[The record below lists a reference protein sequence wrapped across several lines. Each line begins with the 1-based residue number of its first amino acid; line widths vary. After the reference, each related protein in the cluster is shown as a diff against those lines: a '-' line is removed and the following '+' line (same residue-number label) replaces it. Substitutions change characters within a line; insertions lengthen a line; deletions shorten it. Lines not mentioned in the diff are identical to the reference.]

1 MPPQSRKETGSKGQP
16 KGAGKTKAAAPLL
29 SAVRFVPPASVVSA
43 LQARAGR
50 AQNAVLAAEE
60 QHAGKRT
67 LAQEANWLATQV
79 AKTTKRLEA
88 DLRAKQDLGEAAL
101 QWHSQLAEH
110 LSTNYA
116 EVERLAGQLD
126 ADVKEALKIL
136 TPLVSTTTS
145 DATQVLLHKGAQ
157 NAGPIWP
164 PQVTGLLEMAANAL
178 RAVAALDPLGHN
190 RAPAVG
196 GGVPSVPTQTQGI
209 GGHHARRQPPGLDG
223 GIFPGAMLTSGSP
236 TMVTESHRAQPPP
249 VSGNRFK
256 HARSRATGWN
266 AGGCAMAAGKHRQN
280 PHPSLTPNLV
290 LDGTCPFCTGGAG
303 WIRWFQRANEDWQ
316 QWQLSWIT
324 AWNTSVGQ
332 LMDMC
337 GAAATA
343 AQSNPVLQEV
353 LPEPPH
359 MDTEEVRNQC
369 QSTLRSLQQHPWAC
383 GPEIATVV
391 EDLMRCYSCLK
402 SCPAAVPDCPQAV
415 LLLGHILHAAVQD
428 VMSYTPQC
436 TEEWLFPQLVLG
448 KHPDLAAR
456 LGASTPALPHHALL
470 QTCACCIAVQGTEFL
485 LAALSAGV
493 LLGCVWTTLADPPH
507 FKPLG
512 QMAYDLPS
520 EHQVL
525 GLLLA
530 AMGCG
535 LALAP
540 CLLMVVVAWLP
551 IGVFLLGLLSP
562 ALPPQH
568 TRREPWCKNKRTR
581 ETAVKQMKGCFFLC
595 LLFSPVG
602 ASGLPKI
609 HNPEHVRQEEG
620 VVSMPDNNEADD
632 SFMMQVAGQA
642 HFNRI
647 PAWSLSR
654 VPRIRIRREL
664 HPLEEVGARPLAM
677 QELCTATYTRKLAVF
692 HGGVVEGPEPI
703 LFRVDSR
710 LFRPALD
717 EAIVQA
723 LGISADAVDVLMLAS
738 PFDSVTREQ
747 YVLRPRAF
755 PWYAQAVPVLVRGEL
770 DSFHVLQ
777 AARDEQCHDLVAAAA
792 LLTQMQS
799 IPEAEQCQCVEG
811 TFVADSQPLL
821 QPRCDAIV
829 WTPIALKQRLSEASA
844 HSPYADMHSNQGPP
858 SQTLLSCV
866 IITANGIIHALTP
879 AFAPDS
885 ETFRFLRGEFPELAS
900 LTMRRMRYALTDLPP
915 TQFLAFRRE
924 ELGRHSLVVD
934 LRALDLGLLTL
945 TVPRYIS
952 CSQIL
957 DVTARDH
964 ARILDTAA
972 MHEHV
977 MSGDYICL
985 LHDQAVGPDVMLDV
999 AGFDL
1004 LRAYR
1009 HTLVEVPIGS
1019 DSENAASRGAS
1030 LAKALLIAAAPLRGP
1045 VGSMCLLLVVGAS
1058 QALAGRAASAPPHR
1072 SGRLQRV
1079 PAPPCNLPNKASQ
1092 ATHAAIQRELLASGK
1107 LLTPVIS
1114 PSPLGNDD
1122 PREVTF
1128 KLWHP
1133 GRVLTRCYPAQWP
1146 WFDVHADLLETVSAL
1161 GRYVV
1166 LPAAATPDHRAV
1178 HMVAISSAD
1187 THSTI
1192 LVARAGSWKCLD
1204 VDWRNPAADIH
1215 AWVESLDG
1223 THSYRIDCAHRGRM
1237 RHGDVCVVVDTFQSA
1252 SPTLLDISTLSLT
1265 MPVGCSWTRT
1275 IGRQVFPLLQAGQP
1289 HLWLPRVQ
1297 GVTARDTAMDMLH
1310 TLRSPN
1316 PETTHLLDVPPYLL
1330 GLPGPILLAAPR
1342 GGMCTLVWLHDCH
1355 ECVPHGVAFAVEGVF
1370 PSRADLLYA
1379 LRELPGAAAAIWL
1392 RATEMFLLWGP
1403 SESLHSADN
1412 EAVVAEIVTASVDM
1426 RLLLSHSRTDSL
1438 SSAPH
1443 MGAQG
1448 MASMPGPQE
1457 ARSSQI
1463 SSLDSSLADPCIPTL
1478 GIPDEG
1484 TLHVVYC
1491 GAIQTSCVVP
1501 CPSRRMPWA
1510 LIIGDEIRTACTD
1523 QTSWAEVAT
1532 VADLSVL
1539 DLQGV
1544 AVVLDGFRWMWPEPI
1559 THLGHACGTLLR
1571 RTPNKDSRCYVESEH
1586 TLPPSPLQARS
1597 SCGGMRLAKWAQ
1609 LVAWTASAPCTGRWL
1624 PIALL
1629 VNAAMAMVVP
1639 VDPTAARPPLMCV
1652 PPPGFLLFV
1661 DVLNCFLQHP
1671 PVEGTLLRIWRP
1683 CRGPAVYQFR
1693 QQVDLDNLST
1703 WLREQGCRPTR
1714 DVVHLAH
1721 DSGPDAI
1728 DLLCT
1733 PPASGAWWILRDGS
1747 HRELLRPVC
1756 QLPDI
1761 SEQLVTIDEGGQAH
1775 RLICGGQADLRPE
1788 LLPGKRAAIGRSVP
1802 NWYGALAGTGLMM
1815 FSTSACWRLAPVM
1828 LATIIVVQPVGGQ
1841 TIPASHPRRVWTF
1854 GLPEPV
1860 DLPTTARTVTDARL
1874 VLVRAH
1880 LPRQLDNDGKLLE
1893 VSPPLIQGVQHWLYV
1908 PRTRVG
1914 TYTYLLMQWHRQ
1926 AAVFES
1932 RSNPLDWD
1940 ALFQWATSV
1949 FTLEQPLAQKFV
1961 LVLDR
1966 QIFRFGTIVSGL
1978 RHGQLLAI
1986 GEHTP
1991 SRSPMR
1997 YLNPWGEEEE
2007 LPEIVRSD
2015 WGDTLLTGPGG
2026 QISLRP
2032 EGPAFLTATAGR
2044 SEATSPAARSPCQT
2058 GLNMEAALG
2067 RNLRPLQGIVPRYF
2081 SLVHRRGLWVML
2093 LLGNL
2098 LICGVEA
2105 PPAPVGVEQALVSAT
2120 GASIPGGGHTEHA
2133 HCNVTLPL
2141 NGNTLSW
2148 SVRDASPEQHG
2159 ALQAQLSTVW
2169 QARAGGRRVEES
2181 PSWPRTA
2188 GKFLIHSPAVP
2199 RQPLTGRF
2207 LLTEDCL
2214 NELYDISEIWRR
2226 QAQVDAVIPLSPQ
2239 PTRSAI
2245 HLTTCEPESDRASVV
2260 LWWDGMLWPRK
2271 LPRQCPAEW
2280 LRNYCILGTVGLIPP
2295 PVGVQAQP
2303 TVPFRDGDCVPFWV
2317 CPQAQL
2323 EDIEISLAGCPRSL
2337 RLSWVLQLLL
2347 ACPRGYLCAL
2357 FILAVGLPGPA
2368 GAMMTSQN
2376 LAPEHVPHMSCWRHG
2391 NTRDLDKAR
2400 GGFPNHRALS
2410 MEILRTQAP
2419 SAATHLVWRRNSLAM
2434 CLRMCSCTPP
2444 AVAEMALLAGLP
2456 SSCHSSVVLD
2466 GAPPDIEAVHWK
2478 LVPETDAS
2486 PSRHLSRWLFSIA
2499 LGVSSGWRVSLL
2511 SSVIVMHLTP
2521 TLVRPMTLRQA
2532 AEPVRVGA
2540 FPWHVAIPARTV
2552 SSLSETGPILVH
2564 LLSPFRGM
2572 GDTHEISRSCDWSWL
2587 VRLLYAEEPR
2597 WGHQLVPV
2605 WPNTVAN
2612 TLTLVPVPPDNSLV
2626 CVVVVASTWRLSLCI
2641 PQVARLEWVQE
2652 AISHRAPQ
2660 AFGQLFPPPPLE
2672 ALLEPMPSSELESE
2686 VQATLH
2692 MRSGDV
2698 FYASLL
2704 GQAGSAR
2711 RGGEVT
2717 VESLASLRH
2726 DTLWQR
2732 FLVIPFTFECTIW
2745 QPGNSPSVI
2754 EVPAG
2759 SRWLPHSQTFD
2770 SFPELGARGQWVI
2783 APWAWGQGIHL
2794 CLRCRDAFHAHIL
2807 IHCASNNLCVR
2818 TPTCADRAY
2827 VQHIFTGAGGRG
2839 AWTEGGDIGQLGR
2852 ARRSRSPSRSGA
2864 YKTLKPRV
2872 VEVGLVHHPTSPR
2885 WRPAEHTVNLG
2896 GFPWIQTLCPVMG
2909 AAAPLR
2915 PHPHMPQQDIYQLV
2929 RATMQDWPEPLVP
2942 VWPALSMGALH
2953 LVPCPPP
2960 PLLCVAVV
2968 KGGEVQARLLLRDMP
2983 CRLVPDALGIGTDY
2997 AGPLTA
3003 APSFLSSSNTRL
3015 RHGDLICARPATTL
3029 SGSSHLSF
3037 RKLGESP
3044 CGAQDKG
3051 SNGHLCH
3058 GSPHLGFICVLRSP
3072 SHLYAHV
3079 IFWGASPICQR
3090 VSVRAMDTL
3099 DNSHLARGVAGL
3111 APSEISL
3118 RDGDIIEPSVP
3129 YAGQSTTE
3137 LQARP
3142 FWLTLLLGRWVLCR
3156 ATGAPSGWI
3165 GIAAV
3170 LYVLTQCQAGDVPHG
3185 KLQITVPSEAQW
3197 RGQGYRANLSAAG
3210 LVGPLSRCQSST
3222 PYAYWDARPI
3232 FTQCWS
3238 CYLCPRGAPELV
3250 WRQSEDRI
3258 WEADLTPVGQLQ
3270 EFLYEYWMAED
3281 LPLDL
3286 PSAVRPHLRAAWDA
3300 YPKWTHG
3307 VPDQL
3312 LLATDGSGAGSGAWA
3327 FTAWAAFRGVPSR
3340 VVAAVDNQAAL
3351 MVAAG
3356 HATASSVWAKDARVA
3371 WQALQSRVSTDL
3383 VHVPGHAGYIVNEL
3397 ADSLAGLAAAGGPSG
3412 PDRGREPPQFS
3423 DHWVKHAQHLW
3434 LVPYGTLLTNT
3445 CLVLRVVVAPDP
3457 PPNSGIP
3464 DTPGEPDVSETG
3476 SPSPV
3481 TIFSRVIQ
3489 ANVQTLKDVVPHFF
3503 NKAGTGQR
3511 RAYLVKQEV
3520 DVRQLPIQSMRLPV
3534 PICILSAHAP
3544 HADRP
3549 RSEIVAF
3556 WGDLR
3561 TRLARLPPTAA
3572 IWLGLDANADFAVAD
3587 TNGHNIGTLVSVHEP
3602 RVGDDKLAHICREA
3616 CLVAVSTFSHI
3627 HQGHTWTWQHSSGL
3641 RKRLDHILI
3650 SEEAWNISMT
3660 RPFPDFDVL
3669 LGPRDHMPLMAEG
3682 TLTLAAPTVERAPR
3696 LCTPTECARMA
3707 PALWGSVGSWTET
3720 LSLPPQVQVETFV
3733 ARYQALCRQLPR
3745 RPRAHPK
3752 QPYLSEEAWRLLC
3765 SLKQLRQD
3773 KAQAKARARLAW
3785 LRQCWQAWKGRR
3797 RQLRRLETWRQVA
3810 LLSRREAGMCRRL
3823 HRLGQRDKTVHLH
3836 SLLSGAISAWHVHG
3850 RVDHALMHLKWASRR
3865 AAERRKVHS
3874 AGGYNIQAEL
3884 REQFR
3889 EQEQGRVVT
3898 PQQLDDFHL
3907 AWQEKARM
3915 PLPWPDGIRN
3925 GVWSHQPALA
3935 SRWLWQ
3941 LHAKITLRGKE
3952 PSGFKHALA
3961 CALYKKG
3968 PAAIPSNYRSIVL
3981 LNGVAKIWHGHIRN
3995 TIGRKVVNAYQPLQL
4010 GGRPGMHVGYALT
4023 AYRAAAGLTLA
4034 AQHSLI
4040 ALFVDVQAAFYEVD
4054 RELLFGDSRQ
4064 LQPRV
4069 DQILPWAQHLLD
4081 GGALGQLGLDAADR
4095 ALLQDC
4101 VSGSS
4106 WLLRGDRLPV
4116 LASRG
4121 SRPGDGLADVL
4132 FGAIM
4137 TCIIACLSNELGKHG
4152 VAHHN
4157 LAVACADE
4165 VEEPCP
4171 IAWADD
4177 LVLLADVP
4185 EAGLLPSTL
4194 RCMGSITLEVFQQF
4208 RLRVNVSAGK
4218 TEFLIDP
4225 RGAGATAV
4233 RGELLQGDA
4242 IVQLDAKAIRIAPE
4256 YKYLGVPQLPRDNG
4270 RRDIEQAIGRGRGA
4284 EVAAGPLLTRSRL
4297 PWRIREGWIAGR
4309 ILPATYACLA
4319 TSLAPG
4325 RNSLKPME
4333 SFLHRIR
4340 RKVWQTWQEGHHACQ
4355 KALEVLVPVTSPT
4368 EALLVARCRLVVQ
4381 LCVSAPERVWDMFEA
4396 ALMRDVPWA
4405 RDLLYATRQV
4415 WRSTYIPGELITGGF
4430 RQAVRTHSRAL
4441 LKACKRVSQHGTLLR
4456 ALKAHWATNKESLAH
4471 SQPLVEARA
4480 RPPPAWKCHV
4490 CPETRPTKH
4499 ALSVHLHRTHG
4510 VVSES
4515 MSFIVDTVCRWC
4527 LRDCHSTARLRYHIE
4542 HTPRCRCGLR
4552 HVVGPIYVAGTATKR
4567 VGAAGH
4573 LRVPPLQTV
4582 GPLLPTPLHRQAADE
4597 DRYATEAELQAE
4609 LQRWVE
4615 LEAAAGDT
4623 VPQVPA
4629 PAVAEHFSQSA
4640 PCPAVARAP
4649 VEATAAG
4656 WKEWRSITD
4665 DMAAPSPLWS
4675 GLQGHRLWRLSF
4687 SLASFLPLWAMCAH
4701 MEWWSRPFVEAARTL
4716 RMEAQG
4722 TPPTSSEGH
4731 IRQGASRDSCTEFR
4745 QRLLRATNTIFLL
4758 VASLRDTGALWW
4770 CGHLSQ
4776 AIRTVFA
4783 AVDKRVVLHD
4793 VRWEG
4798 RSFVL
4803 ASLRLDAV
4811 AAFHSELRRGLL
4823 ASHAKTVQ
4831 MAALHQSLP
4840 SP

>member
-1 MPPQSRKETGSKGQP
+1 MCILAGTTSTARGLGPPSGRGT
-16 KGAGKTKAAAPLL
+16 
-29 SAVRFVPPASVVSA
+29 FVSV
-43 LQARAGR
+43 
-50 AQNAVLAAEE
+50 
-60 QHAGKRT
+60 RT
-67 LAQEANWLATQV
+67 LWFIGHC
-79 AKTTKRLEA
+79 
-88 DLRAKQDLGEAAL
+88 LGC
-101 QWHSQLAEH
+101 
-110 LSTNYA
+110 
-116 EVERLAGQLD
+116 
-126 ADVKEALKIL
+126 
-136 TPLVSTTTS
+136 
-145 DATQVLLHKGAQ
+145 
-157 NAGPIWP
+157 
-164 PQVTGLLEMAANAL
+164 
-178 RAVAALDPLGHN
+178 
-190 RAPAVG
+190 G
-196 GGVPSVPTQTQGI
+196 G
-209 GGHHARRQPPGLDG
+209 
-223 GIFPGAMLTSGSP
+223 
-236 TMVTESHRAQPPP
+236 
-249 VSGNRFK
+249 
-256 HARSRATGWN
+256 
-266 AGGCAMAAGKHRQN
+266 
-280 PHPSLTPNLV
+280 
-290 LDGTCPFCTGGAG
+290 
-303 WIRWFQRANEDWQ
+303 
-316 QWQLSWIT
+316 
-324 AWNTSVGQ
+324 
-332 LMDMC
+332 
-337 GAAATA
+337 
-343 AQSNPVLQEV
+343 
-353 LPEPPH
+353 
-359 MDTEEVRNQC
+359 
-369 QSTLRSLQQHPWAC
+369 
-383 GPEIATVV
+383 
-391 EDLMRCYSCLK
+391 
-402 SCPAAVPDCPQAV
+402 
-415 LLLGHILHAAVQD
+415 
-428 VMSYTPQC
+428 
-436 TEEWLFPQLVLG
+436 
-448 KHPDLAAR
+448 
-456 LGASTPALPHHALL
+456 
-470 QTCACCIAVQGTEFL
+470 CIAVQGTEFL

-568 TRREPWCKNKRTR
+568 TRREPWCRNKRTR

-829 WTPIALKQRLSEASA
+829 WTPIALKQRLIEASA

-1092 ATHAAIQRELLASGK
+1092 ATHAAIQRELLASGR

-1215 AWVESLDG
+1215 AWVESSDG

-1370 PSRADLLYA
+1370 PNRADLLYA
-1379 LRELPGAAAAIWL
+1379 LRELPGATATIWL

-1491 GAIQTSCVVP
+1491 GSIQTSCVVP

-1671 PVEGTLLRIWRP
+1671 PAEGTLLRIWRP

-1714 DVVHLAH
+1714 DVFHLAH

-1828 LATIIVVQPVGGQ
+1828 LATIIVVQPVSGQ

-1961 LVLDR
+1961 LVLDK

-2044 SEATSPAARSPCQT
+2044 SEATSPAVAHSSCQTPLSLPPNNTSLLAWEAATHQLGEVLRLLRPRTQGYAFHPQCSAESGVPVSTTTLGISPQGPVILPDGAEHGSSARSEPQASAGYRT
-2058 GLNMEAALG
+2058 
-2067 RNLRPLQGIVPRYF
+2067 PLLLL

-2098 LICGVEA
+2098 LTCGVEA
-2105 PPAPVGVEQALVSAT
+2105 PPAPVTCRS
-2120 GASIPGGGHTEHA
+2120 
-2133 HCNVTLPL
+2133 
-2141 NGNTLSW
+2141 
-2148 SVRDASPEQHG
+2148 
-2159 ALQAQLSTVW
+2159 
-2169 QARAGGRRVEES
+2169 
-2181 PSWPRTA
+2181 RT
-2188 GKFLIHSPAVP
+2188 
-2199 RQPLTGRF
+2199 
-2207 LLTEDCL
+2207 
-2214 NELYDISEIWRR
+2214 
-2226 QAQVDAVIPLSPQ
+2226 
-2239 PTRSAI
+2239 
-2245 HLTTCEPESDRASVV
+2245 
-2260 LWWDGMLWPRK
+2260 
-2271 LPRQCPAEW
+2271 
-2280 LRNYCILGTVGLIPP
+2280 
-2295 PVGVQAQP
+2295 
-2303 TVPFRDGDCVPFWV
+2303 
-2317 CPQAQL
+2317 
-2323 EDIEISLAGCPRSL
+2323 
-2337 RLSWVLQLLL
+2337 
-2347 ACPRGYLCAL
+2347 
-2357 FILAVGLPGPA
+2357 
-2368 GAMMTSQN
+2368 
-2376 LAPEHVPHMSCWRHG
+2376 
-2391 NTRDLDKAR
+2391 
-2400 GGFPNHRALS
+2400 
-2410 MEILRTQAP
+2410 
-2419 SAATHLVWRRNSLAM
+2419 
-2434 CLRMCSCTPP
+2434 
-2444 AVAEMALLAGLP
+2444 
-2456 SSCHSSVVLD
+2456 
-2466 GAPPDIEAVHWK
+2466 
-2478 LVPETDAS
+2478 
-2486 PSRHLSRWLFSIA
+2486 
-2499 LGVSSGWRVSLL
+2499 
-2511 SSVIVMHLTP
+2511 
-2521 TLVRPMTLRQA
+2521 
-2532 AEPVRVGA
+2532 
-2540 FPWHVAIPARTV
+2540 
-2552 SSLSETGPILVH
+2552 
-2564 LLSPFRGM
+2564 
-2572 GDTHEISRSCDWSWL
+2572 
-2587 VRLLYAEEPR
+2587 
-2597 WGHQLVPV
+2597 
-2605 WPNTVAN
+2605 
-2612 TLTLVPVPPDNSLV
+2612 
-2626 CVVVVASTWRLSLCI
+2626 
-2641 PQVARLEWVQE
+2641 
-2652 AISHRAPQ
+2652 
-2660 AFGQLFPPPPLE
+2660 
-2672 ALLEPMPSSELESE
+2672 
-2686 VQATLH
+2686 
-2692 MRSGDV
+2692 
-2698 FYASLL
+2698 
-2704 GQAGSAR
+2704 
-2711 RGGEVT
+2711 
-2717 VESLASLRH
+2717 
-2726 DTLWQR
+2726 
-2732 FLVIPFTFECTIW
+2732 
-2745 QPGNSPSVI
+2745 
-2754 EVPAG
+2754 G
-2759 SRWLPHSQTFD
+2759 SR
-2770 SFPELGARGQWVI
+2770 
-2783 APWAWGQGIHL
+2783 
-2794 CLRCRDAFHAHIL
+2794 
-2807 IHCASNNLCVR
+2807 
-2818 TPTCADRAY
+2818 
-2827 VQHIFTGAGGRG
+2827 
-2839 AWTEGGDIGQLGR
+2839 
-2852 ARRSRSPSRSGA
+2852 
-2864 YKTLKPRV
+2864 
-2872 VEVGLVHHPTSPR
+2872 
-2885 WRPAEHTVNLG
+2885 
-2896 GFPWIQTLCPVMG
+2896 
-2909 AAAPLR
+2909 
-2915 PHPHMPQQDIYQLV
+2915 
-2929 RATMQDWPEPLVP
+2929 
-2942 VWPALSMGALH
+2942 
-2953 LVPCPPP
+2953 
-2960 PLLCVAVV
+2960 
-2968 KGGEVQARLLLRDMP
+2968 
-2983 CRLVPDALGIGTDY
+2983 
-2997 AGPLTA
+2997 
-3003 APSFLSSSNTRL
+3003 
-3015 RHGDLICARPATTL
+3015 
-3029 SGSSHLSF
+3029 
-3037 RKLGESP
+3037 
-3044 CGAQDKG
+3044 
-3051 SNGHLCH
+3051 
-3058 GSPHLGFICVLRSP
+3058 
-3072 SHLYAHV
+3072 
-3079 IFWGASPICQR
+3079 
-3090 VSVRAMDTL
+3090 
-3099 DNSHLARGVAGL
+3099 
-3111 APSEISL
+3111 
-3118 RDGDIIEPSVP
+3118 
-3129 YAGQSTTE
+3129 
-3137 LQARP
+3137 
-3142 FWLTLLLGRWVLCR
+3142 
-3156 ATGAPSGWI
+3156 
-3165 GIAAV
+3165 
-3170 LYVLTQCQAGDVPHG
+3170 
-3185 KLQITVPSEAQW
+3185 
-3197 RGQGYRANLSAAG
+3197 
-3210 LVGPLSRCQSST
+3210 
-3222 PYAYWDARPI
+3222 
-3232 FTQCWS
+3232 
-3238 CYLCPRGAPELV
+3238 
-3250 WRQSEDRI
+3250 
-3258 WEADLTPVGQLQ
+3258 
-3270 EFLYEYWMAED
+3270 
-3281 LPLDL
+3281 
-3286 PSAVRPHLRAAWDA
+3286 
-3300 YPKWTHG
+3300 
-3307 VPDQL
+3307 
-3312 LLATDGSGAGSGAWA
+3312 
-3327 FTAWAAFRGVPSR
+3327 
-3340 VVAAVDNQAAL
+3340 
-3351 MVAAG
+3351 
-3356 HATASSVWAKDARVA
+3356 
-3371 WQALQSRVSTDL
+3371 
-3383 VHVPGHAGYIVNEL
+3383 
-3397 ADSLAGLAAAGGPSG
+3397 
-3412 PDRGREPPQFS
+3412 
-3423 DHWVKHAQHLW
+3423 
-3434 LVPYGTLLTNT
+3434 
-3445 CLVLRVVVAPDP
+3445 
-3457 PPNSGIP
+3457 
-3464 DTPGEPDVSETG
+3464 
-3476 SPSPV
+3476 
-3481 TIFSRVIQ
+3481 
-3489 ANVQTLKDVVPHFF
+3489 
-3503 NKAGTGQR
+3503 
-3511 RAYLVKQEV
+3511 
-3520 DVRQLPIQSMRLPV
+3520 
-3534 PICILSAHAP
+3534 
-3544 HADRP
+3544 
-3549 RSEIVAF
+3549 
-3556 WGDLR
+3556 
-3561 TRLARLPPTAA
+3561 
-3572 IWLGLDANADFAVAD
+3572 
-3587 TNGHNIGTLVSVHEP
+3587 
-3602 RVGDDKLAHICREA
+3602 
-3616 CLVAVSTFSHI
+3616 
-3627 HQGHTWTWQHSSGL
+3627 
-3641 RKRLDHILI
+3641 
-3650 SEEAWNISMT
+3650 
-3660 RPFPDFDVL
+3660 
-3669 LGPRDHMPLMAEG
+3669 
-3682 TLTLAAPTVERAPR
+3682 
-3696 LCTPTECARMA
+3696 
-3707 PALWGSVGSWTET
+3707 
-3720 LSLPPQVQVETFV
+3720 
-3733 ARYQALCRQLPR
+3733 
-3745 RPRAHPK
+3745 
-3752 QPYLSEEAWRLLC
+3752 
-3765 SLKQLRQD
+3765 
-3773 KAQAKARARLAW
+3773 
-3785 LRQCWQAWKGRR
+3785 
-3797 RQLRRLETWRQVA
+3797 
-3810 LLSRREAGMCRRL
+3810 
-3823 HRLGQRDKTVHLH
+3823 
-3836 SLLSGAISAWHVHG
+3836 
-3850 RVDHALMHLKWASRR
+3850 
-3865 AAERRKVHS
+3865 
-3874 AGGYNIQAEL
+3874 
-3884 REQFR
+3884 
-3889 EQEQGRVVT
+3889 
-3898 PQQLDDFHL
+3898 
-3907 AWQEKARM
+3907 
-3915 PLPWPDGIRN
+3915 
-3925 GVWSHQPALA
+3925 
-3935 SRWLWQ
+3935 
-3941 LHAKITLRGKE
+3941 
-3952 PSGFKHALA
+3952 
-3961 CALYKKG
+3961 
-3968 PAAIPSNYRSIVL
+3968 
-3981 LNGVAKIWHGHIRN
+3981 
-3995 TIGRKVVNAYQPLQL
+3995 
-4010 GGRPGMHVGYALT
+4010 
-4023 AYRAAAGLTLA
+4023 
-4034 AQHSLI
+4034 
-4040 ALFVDVQAAFYEVD
+4040 
-4054 RELLFGDSRQ
+4054 
-4064 LQPRV
+4064 
-4069 DQILPWAQHLLD
+4069 
-4081 GGALGQLGLDAADR
+4081 
-4095 ALLQDC
+4095 
-4101 VSGSS
+4101 
-4106 WLLRGDRLPV
+4106 
-4116 LASRG
+4116 
-4121 SRPGDGLADVL
+4121 
-4132 FGAIM
+4132 
-4137 TCIIACLSNELGKHG
+4137 
-4152 VAHHN
+4152 
-4157 LAVACADE
+4157 
-4165 VEEPCP
+4165 
-4171 IAWADD
+4171 
-4177 LVLLADVP
+4177 
-4185 EAGLLPSTL
+4185 
-4194 RCMGSITLEVFQQF
+4194 
-4208 RLRVNVSAGK
+4208 
-4218 TEFLIDP
+4218 
-4225 RGAGATAV
+4225 
-4233 RGELLQGDA
+4233 
-4242 IVQLDAKAIRIAPE
+4242 
-4256 YKYLGVPQLPRDNG
+4256 
-4270 RRDIEQAIGRGRGA
+4270 
-4284 EVAAGPLLTRSRL
+4284 
-4297 PWRIREGWIAGR
+4297 
-4309 ILPATYACLA
+4309 
-4319 TSLAPG
+4319 
-4325 RNSLKPME
+4325 
-4333 SFLHRIR
+4333 
-4340 RKVWQTWQEGHHACQ
+4340 
-4355 KALEVLVPVTSPT
+4355 
-4368 EALLVARCRLVVQ
+4368 
-4381 LCVSAPERVWDMFEA
+4381 
-4396 ALMRDVPWA
+4396 
-4405 RDLLYATRQV
+4405 
-4415 WRSTYIPGELITGGF
+4415 
-4430 RQAVRTHSRAL
+4430 
-4441 LKACKRVSQHGTLLR
+4441 
-4456 ALKAHWATNKESLAH
+4456 
-4471 SQPLVEARA
+4471 
-4480 RPPPAWKCHV
+4480 
-4490 CPETRPTKH
+4490 
-4499 ALSVHLHRTHG
+4499 
-4510 VVSES
+4510 
-4515 MSFIVDTVCRWC
+4515 
-4527 LRDCHSTARLRYHIE
+4527 
-4542 HTPRCRCGLR
+4542 
-4552 HVVGPIYVAGTATKR
+4552 
-4567 VGAAGH
+4567 
-4573 LRVPPLQTV
+4573 
-4582 GPLLPTPLHRQAADE
+4582 
-4597 DRYATEAELQAE
+4597 
-4609 LQRWVE
+4609 
-4615 LEAAAGDT
+4615 
-4623 VPQVPA
+4623 
-4629 PAVAEHFSQSA
+4629 
-4640 PCPAVARAP
+4640 
-4649 VEATAAG
+4649 
-4656 WKEWRSITD
+4656 
-4665 DMAAPSPLWS
+4665 
-4675 GLQGHRLWRLSF
+4675 
-4687 SLASFLPLWAMCAH
+4687 
-4701 MEWWSRPFVEAARTL
+4701 
-4716 RMEAQG
+4716 
-4722 TPPTSSEGH
+4722 
-4731 IRQGASRDSCTEFR
+4731 
-4745 QRLLRATNTIFLL
+4745 
-4758 VASLRDTGALWW
+4758 
-4770 CGHLSQ
+4770 
-4776 AIRTVFA
+4776 
-4783 AVDKRVVLHD
+4783 
-4793 VRWEG
+4793 
-4798 RSFVL
+4798 
-4803 ASLRLDAV
+4803 
-4811 AAFHSELRRGLL
+4811 
-4823 ASHAKTVQ
+4823 
-4831 MAALHQSLP
+4831 
-4840 SP
+4840 

>member
-1 MPPQSRKETGSKGQP
+1 MRGQRVLIKLFALACLLPLTWTNLQNYNGASQGTLSPVASSAAEEETGSKGQP

-126 ADVKEALKIL
+126 ADVKEALEIL

-249 VSGNRFK
+249 VSGNRWTK
-256 HARSRATGWN
+256 RSQPLLEEDKRPVKSPRLTSMGTGTR
-266 AGGCAMAAGKHRQN
+266 GQTDTAMASTQDHGPLAGTPEAVPWPQESTGRT
-280 PHPSLTPNLV
+280 PTRPSRPTSSWMAPAHSAPV
-290 LDGTCPFCTGGAG
+290 ELDGSDGFSEPMSFLGGEEMEAPLS
-303 WIRWFQRANEDWQ
+303 AVEEDWQ

-359 MDTEEVRNQC
+359 IDTEEVRNQC

-520 EHQVL
+520 GHQVL

-568 TRREPWCKNKRTR
+568 TRREPWCRNKRTR

-692 HGGVVEGPEPI
+692 HGGVAEGPEPI

-829 WTPIALKQRLSEASA
+829 WTPIALKQRLIEASA

-900 LTMRRMRYALTDLPP
+900 LTMRRTRYALTDLPP
-915 TQFLAFRRE
+915 TQFLAFCRE

-1092 ATHAAIQRELLASGK
+1092 ATHAAIQRELLASGR

-1215 AWVESLDG
+1215 AWVESSDG

-1370 PSRADLLYA
+1370 PNRADLLYA
-1379 LRELPGAAAAIWL
+1379 LRELPGATATIWL

-1491 GAIQTSCVVP
+1491 GSIQTSCVVP

-1671 PVEGTLLRIWRP
+1671 QAEGTLLRIWRP

-1714 DVVHLAH
+1714 DVFHLAH

-1828 LATIIVVQPVGGQ
+1828 LATIIVVQPVSGQ

-1860 DLPTTARTVTDARL
+1860 DLPTTARTVT
-1874 VLVRAH
+1874 
-1880 LPRQLDNDGKLLE
+1880 
-1893 VSPPLIQGVQHWLYV
+1893 
-1908 PRTRVG
+1908 
-1914 TYTYLLMQWHRQ
+1914 

-1961 LVLDR
+1961 LVLDK

-2032 EGPAFLTATAGR
+2032 E
-2044 SEATSPAARSPCQT
+2044 
-2058 GLNMEAALG
+2058 
-2067 RNLRPLQGIVPRYF
+2067 
-2081 SLVHRRGLWVML
+2081 
-2093 LLGNL
+2093 
-2098 LICGVEA
+2098 
-2105 PPAPVGVEQALVSAT
+2105 
-2120 GASIPGGGHTEHA
+2120 
-2133 HCNVTLPL
+2133 
-2141 NGNTLSW
+2141 
-2148 SVRDASPEQHG
+2148 
-2159 ALQAQLSTVW
+2159 
-2169 QARAGGRRVEES
+2169 
-2181 PSWPRTA
+2181 
-2188 GKFLIHSPAVP
+2188 
-2199 RQPLTGRF
+2199 
-2207 LLTEDCL
+2207 
-2214 NELYDISEIWRR
+2214 
-2226 QAQVDAVIPLSPQ
+2226 
-2239 PTRSAI
+2239 
-2245 HLTTCEPESDRASVV
+2245 
-2260 LWWDGMLWPRK
+2260 
-2271 LPRQCPAEW
+2271 
-2280 LRNYCILGTVGLIPP
+2280 
-2295 PVGVQAQP
+2295 
-2303 TVPFRDGDCVPFWV
+2303 
-2317 CPQAQL
+2317 
-2323 EDIEISLAGCPRSL
+2323 
-2337 RLSWVLQLLL
+2337 
-2347 ACPRGYLCAL
+2347 
-2357 FILAVGLPGPA
+2357 
-2368 GAMMTSQN
+2368 
-2376 LAPEHVPHMSCWRHG
+2376 
-2391 NTRDLDKAR
+2391 
-2400 GGFPNHRALS
+2400 
-2410 MEILRTQAP
+2410 
-2419 SAATHLVWRRNSLAM
+2419 
-2434 CLRMCSCTPP
+2434 
-2444 AVAEMALLAGLP
+2444 
-2456 SSCHSSVVLD
+2456 
-2466 GAPPDIEAVHWK
+2466 
-2478 LVPETDAS
+2478 
-2486 PSRHLSRWLFSIA
+2486 
-2499 LGVSSGWRVSLL
+2499 
-2511 SSVIVMHLTP
+2511 
-2521 TLVRPMTLRQA
+2521 
-2532 AEPVRVGA
+2532 
-2540 FPWHVAIPARTV
+2540 
-2552 SSLSETGPILVH
+2552 
-2564 LLSPFRGM
+2564 
-2572 GDTHEISRSCDWSWL
+2572 
-2587 VRLLYAEEPR
+2587 
-2597 WGHQLVPV
+2597 
-2605 WPNTVAN
+2605 
-2612 TLTLVPVPPDNSLV
+2612 
-2626 CVVVVASTWRLSLCI
+2626 
-2641 PQVARLEWVQE
+2641 
-2652 AISHRAPQ
+2652 
-2660 AFGQLFPPPPLE
+2660 
-2672 ALLEPMPSSELESE
+2672 
-2686 VQATLH
+2686 
-2692 MRSGDV
+2692 
-2698 FYASLL
+2698 
-2704 GQAGSAR
+2704 
-2711 RGGEVT
+2711 
-2717 VESLASLRH
+2717 
-2726 DTLWQR
+2726 
-2732 FLVIPFTFECTIW
+2732 
-2745 QPGNSPSVI
+2745 
-2754 EVPAG
+2754 
-2759 SRWLPHSQTFD
+2759 
-2770 SFPELGARGQWVI
+2770 
-2783 APWAWGQGIHL
+2783 
-2794 CLRCRDAFHAHIL
+2794 
-2807 IHCASNNLCVR
+2807 
-2818 TPTCADRAY
+2818 
-2827 VQHIFTGAGGRG
+2827 
-2839 AWTEGGDIGQLGR
+2839 
-2852 ARRSRSPSRSGA
+2852 
-2864 YKTLKPRV
+2864 
-2872 VEVGLVHHPTSPR
+2872 
-2885 WRPAEHTVNLG
+2885 
-2896 GFPWIQTLCPVMG
+2896 
-2909 AAAPLR
+2909 
-2915 PHPHMPQQDIYQLV
+2915 
-2929 RATMQDWPEPLVP
+2929 
-2942 VWPALSMGALH
+2942 
-2953 LVPCPPP
+2953 
-2960 PLLCVAVV
+2960 
-2968 KGGEVQARLLLRDMP
+2968 
-2983 CRLVPDALGIGTDY
+2983 
-2997 AGPLTA
+2997 
-3003 APSFLSSSNTRL
+3003 
-3015 RHGDLICARPATTL
+3015 
-3029 SGSSHLSF
+3029 
-3037 RKLGESP
+3037 
-3044 CGAQDKG
+3044 
-3051 SNGHLCH
+3051 
-3058 GSPHLGFICVLRSP
+3058 
-3072 SHLYAHV
+3072 
-3079 IFWGASPICQR
+3079 
-3090 VSVRAMDTL
+3090 
-3099 DNSHLARGVAGL
+3099 
-3111 APSEISL
+3111 
-3118 RDGDIIEPSVP
+3118 
-3129 YAGQSTTE
+3129 
-3137 LQARP
+3137 
-3142 FWLTLLLGRWVLCR
+3142 
-3156 ATGAPSGWI
+3156 
-3165 GIAAV
+3165 
-3170 LYVLTQCQAGDVPHG
+3170 
-3185 KLQITVPSEAQW
+3185 
-3197 RGQGYRANLSAAG
+3197 
-3210 LVGPLSRCQSST
+3210 
-3222 PYAYWDARPI
+3222 
-3232 FTQCWS
+3232 
-3238 CYLCPRGAPELV
+3238 
-3250 WRQSEDRI
+3250 
-3258 WEADLTPVGQLQ
+3258 
-3270 EFLYEYWMAED
+3270 
-3281 LPLDL
+3281 
-3286 PSAVRPHLRAAWDA
+3286 
-3300 YPKWTHG
+3300 
-3307 VPDQL
+3307 
-3312 LLATDGSGAGSGAWA
+3312 
-3327 FTAWAAFRGVPSR
+3327 
-3340 VVAAVDNQAAL
+3340 
-3351 MVAAG
+3351 
-3356 HATASSVWAKDARVA
+3356 
-3371 WQALQSRVSTDL
+3371 
-3383 VHVPGHAGYIVNEL
+3383 
-3397 ADSLAGLAAAGGPSG
+3397 
-3412 PDRGREPPQFS
+3412 
-3423 DHWVKHAQHLW
+3423 
-3434 LVPYGTLLTNT
+3434 
-3445 CLVLRVVVAPDP
+3445 
-3457 PPNSGIP
+3457 
-3464 DTPGEPDVSETG
+3464 
-3476 SPSPV
+3476 
-3481 TIFSRVIQ
+3481 
-3489 ANVQTLKDVVPHFF
+3489 
-3503 NKAGTGQR
+3503 
-3511 RAYLVKQEV
+3511 
-3520 DVRQLPIQSMRLPV
+3520 
-3534 PICILSAHAP
+3534 
-3544 HADRP
+3544 
-3549 RSEIVAF
+3549 
-3556 WGDLR
+3556 
-3561 TRLARLPPTAA
+3561 
-3572 IWLGLDANADFAVAD
+3572 
-3587 TNGHNIGTLVSVHEP
+3587 
-3602 RVGDDKLAHICREA
+3602 
-3616 CLVAVSTFSHI
+3616 
-3627 HQGHTWTWQHSSGL
+3627 
-3641 RKRLDHILI
+3641 
-3650 SEEAWNISMT
+3650 
-3660 RPFPDFDVL
+3660 
-3669 LGPRDHMPLMAEG
+3669 
-3682 TLTLAAPTVERAPR
+3682 
-3696 LCTPTECARMA
+3696 
-3707 PALWGSVGSWTET
+3707 
-3720 LSLPPQVQVETFV
+3720 
-3733 ARYQALCRQLPR
+3733 
-3745 RPRAHPK
+3745 
-3752 QPYLSEEAWRLLC
+3752 
-3765 SLKQLRQD
+3765 
-3773 KAQAKARARLAW
+3773 
-3785 LRQCWQAWKGRR
+3785 
-3797 RQLRRLETWRQVA
+3797 
-3810 LLSRREAGMCRRL
+3810 
-3823 HRLGQRDKTVHLH
+3823 
-3836 SLLSGAISAWHVHG
+3836 
-3850 RVDHALMHLKWASRR
+3850 
-3865 AAERRKVHS
+3865 
-3874 AGGYNIQAEL
+3874 
-3884 REQFR
+3884 
-3889 EQEQGRVVT
+3889 
-3898 PQQLDDFHL
+3898 
-3907 AWQEKARM
+3907 
-3915 PLPWPDGIRN
+3915 
-3925 GVWSHQPALA
+3925 
-3935 SRWLWQ
+3935 
-3941 LHAKITLRGKE
+3941 
-3952 PSGFKHALA
+3952 
-3961 CALYKKG
+3961 
-3968 PAAIPSNYRSIVL
+3968 
-3981 LNGVAKIWHGHIRN
+3981 
-3995 TIGRKVVNAYQPLQL
+3995 
-4010 GGRPGMHVGYALT
+4010 
-4023 AYRAAAGLTLA
+4023 
-4034 AQHSLI
+4034 
-4040 ALFVDVQAAFYEVD
+4040 
-4054 RELLFGDSRQ
+4054 
-4064 LQPRV
+4064 
-4069 DQILPWAQHLLD
+4069 
-4081 GGALGQLGLDAADR
+4081 
-4095 ALLQDC
+4095 
-4101 VSGSS
+4101 
-4106 WLLRGDRLPV
+4106 
-4116 LASRG
+4116 
-4121 SRPGDGLADVL
+4121 
-4132 FGAIM
+4132 
-4137 TCIIACLSNELGKHG
+4137 
-4152 VAHHN
+4152 
-4157 LAVACADE
+4157 
-4165 VEEPCP
+4165 
-4171 IAWADD
+4171 
-4177 LVLLADVP
+4177 
-4185 EAGLLPSTL
+4185 
-4194 RCMGSITLEVFQQF
+4194 
-4208 RLRVNVSAGK
+4208 
-4218 TEFLIDP
+4218 
-4225 RGAGATAV
+4225 
-4233 RGELLQGDA
+4233 
-4242 IVQLDAKAIRIAPE
+4242 
-4256 YKYLGVPQLPRDNG
+4256 
-4270 RRDIEQAIGRGRGA
+4270 
-4284 EVAAGPLLTRSRL
+4284 
-4297 PWRIREGWIAGR
+4297 
-4309 ILPATYACLA
+4309 
-4319 TSLAPG
+4319 
-4325 RNSLKPME
+4325 
-4333 SFLHRIR
+4333 
-4340 RKVWQTWQEGHHACQ
+4340 
-4355 KALEVLVPVTSPT
+4355 
-4368 EALLVARCRLVVQ
+4368 
-4381 LCVSAPERVWDMFEA
+4381 
-4396 ALMRDVPWA
+4396 
-4405 RDLLYATRQV
+4405 
-4415 WRSTYIPGELITGGF
+4415 
-4430 RQAVRTHSRAL
+4430 
-4441 LKACKRVSQHGTLLR
+4441 
-4456 ALKAHWATNKESLAH
+4456 
-4471 SQPLVEARA
+4471 
-4480 RPPPAWKCHV
+4480 
-4490 CPETRPTKH
+4490 
-4499 ALSVHLHRTHG
+4499 
-4510 VVSES
+4510 
-4515 MSFIVDTVCRWC
+4515 
-4527 LRDCHSTARLRYHIE
+4527 
-4542 HTPRCRCGLR
+4542 
-4552 HVVGPIYVAGTATKR
+4552 
-4567 VGAAGH
+4567 
-4573 LRVPPLQTV
+4573 
-4582 GPLLPTPLHRQAADE
+4582 
-4597 DRYATEAELQAE
+4597 
-4609 LQRWVE
+4609 
-4615 LEAAAGDT
+4615 
-4623 VPQVPA
+4623 
-4629 PAVAEHFSQSA
+4629 
-4640 PCPAVARAP
+4640 
-4649 VEATAAG
+4649 
-4656 WKEWRSITD
+4656 
-4665 DMAAPSPLWS
+4665 
-4675 GLQGHRLWRLSF
+4675 
-4687 SLASFLPLWAMCAH
+4687 
-4701 MEWWSRPFVEAARTL
+4701 
-4716 RMEAQG
+4716 
-4722 TPPTSSEGH
+4722 
-4731 IRQGASRDSCTEFR
+4731 
-4745 QRLLRATNTIFLL
+4745 
-4758 VASLRDTGALWW
+4758 
-4770 CGHLSQ
+4770 
-4776 AIRTVFA
+4776 
-4783 AVDKRVVLHD
+4783 
-4793 VRWEG
+4793 
-4798 RSFVL
+4798 
-4803 ASLRLDAV
+4803 
-4811 AAFHSELRRGLL
+4811 
-4823 ASHAKTVQ
+4823 
-4831 MAALHQSLP
+4831 
-4840 SP
+4840 